1 MNYKLVDLIALL
13 GCEVK
18 GDLSLESISGLAPF
32 FQAQEDSLT
41 FASDEKFLK
50 KLNETKA
57 KVIIVPDIPLP
68 EIPGKTYLKV
78 KENPRT
84 LMPKLLS
91 FFKRTTKPFEKM
103 IEDSSVIGKNV
114 HLAPNVYIGHDAII
128 GDNVTIYPN
137 VTIGEGV
144 KIGAGT
150 IIYSN
155 VTVREF
161 CEIGENCVL
170 QPGCVIGSDGF
181 GFIKIGG
188 NNTKIEQIGHVVIE
202 DNVEIGANTTVDR
215 GTIGNTVI
223 KKYTKIDNL
232 VQIAHN
238 DIIGENCLL
247 ISQVGIAG
255 SVEVGNN
262 TTLAG
267 QVGVAGHL
275 KIGSNV
281 VIAAKSGVS
290 GNVPDNQMLSGYPLM
305 DHKEDLKVRV
315 SWKKLP
321 ELLKRVRS
329 IEKKLEEKLEKK

>member
-1 MNYKLVDLIALL
+1 MRYNINELVNLL
-13 GCEVK
+13 GCEIK
-18 GDLSLESISGLAPF
+18 GDLSLESVSGLAPF
-32 FQAQEDSLT
+32 FQAQEENIT

-50 KLNETKA
+50 RLNETKA
-57 KVIIVPDIPLP
+57 KVVLVPDIPLP
-68 EIPGKTYLKV
+68 NLGKMYLVV

-84 LMPKLLS
+84 LMPKLLN
-91 FFKRTTKPFEKM
+91 FFKRETKPFEKM
-103 IEDSSVIGKNV
+103 IEDSSKIGNGVK
-114 HLAPNVYIGHDAII
+114 LAPNVYIGHDTII

-144 KIGAGT
+144 VIGEGT
-150 IIYSN
+150 VIYSN

-161 CEIGENCVL
+161 CKIGKNCVI
-170 QPGCVIGSDGF
+170 QPGAVIGSDGF
-181 GFIKIGG
+181 GFVKVNG
-188 NNTKIEQIGHVVIE
+188 NNTKIDQIGSVVIE

-215 GTIGNTVI
+215 GAIGDTII

-238 DIIGENCLL
+238 DIIGENCLI

-275 KIGSNV
+275 KIGNNV
-281 VIAAKSGVS
+281 VIAAKSGVV
-290 GNVPDNQMLSGYPLM
+290 GDVADNQLLSGYPLM
-305 DHKEDLKVRV
+305 DHREDMKMKVAM
-315 SWKKLP
+315 KKLP
-321 ELLKRVRS
+321 DLLKRVKEL
-329 IEKKLEEKLEKK
+329 EKKLQEK

>member
-1 MNYKLVDLIALL
+1 MKYSIKDLVNLL
-13 GCEVK
+13 ECEIK
-18 GDLSLESISGLAPF
+18 GDLSLEYVSGLAPF
-32 FQAQEDSLT
+32 FQAQEENVT

-57 KVIIVPDIPLP
+57 KVILVPDIPLP
-68 EIPGKTYLKV
+68 NIGKMYLVV

-84 LMPKLLS
+84 LMPKLLN
-91 FFKRTTKPFEKM
+91 FFKRETKPFEKM
-103 IEDSSVIGKNV
+103 IEDSSKIGKNV
-114 HLAPNVYIGHDAII
+114 RLAPNVYIGHDTII
-128 GDNVTIYPN
+128 GDNVVIYPN
-137 VTIGEGV
+137 VTIGEGAT
-144 KIGAGT
+144 IGEGT

-161 CEIGENCVL
+161 CKIGKNCVI
-170 QPGCVIGSDGF
+170 QPGAVIGSDGF
-181 GFIKIGG
+181 GFVKVNG
-188 NNTKIEQIGHVVIE
+188 NNTKIDQIGSVIIE

-215 GTIGNTVI
+215 GAIGDTII

-238 DIIGENCLL
+238 DIIGENCLI

-275 KIGSNV
+275 KIGNNV
-281 VIAAKSGVS
+281 VIAAKSGVA
-290 GNVPDNQMLSGYPLM
+290 GNVADNQILSGYPLM
-305 DHKEDLKVRV
+305 DHREDLKVKI
-315 SWKKLP
+315 SMKKVP
-321 ELLKRVRS
+321 ELIKKVREL
-329 IEKKLEEKLEKK
+329 EKKLQEK

>member
-1 MNYKLVDLIALL
+1 MSYNINELVNLL
-13 GCEVK
+13 GCEIK
-18 GDLSLESISGLAPF
+18 GDLSLEYVSGLAPF

-57 KVIIVPDIPLP
+57 KVTLVPDIPLP
-68 EIPGKTYLKV
+68 NIGKMYLVV

-84 LMPKLLS
+84 LMPKLLN
-91 FFKRTTKPFEKM
+91 FFKKTTKPFEKM
-103 IEDSSVIGKNV
+103 IEDSSKIGKNV
-114 HLAPNVYIGHDAII
+114 RIAPNVYIGHDAII
-128 GDNVTIYPN
+128 RDNVVIYPN

-144 KIGAGT
+144 IIGEGT
-150 IIYSN
+150 VIYSN
-155 VTVREF
+155 VSIREF
-161 CEIGENCVL
+161 CKIGKNCVL
-170 QPGCVIGSDGF
+170 QPGAVIGSDGF
-181 GFIKIGG
+181 GFVKVNG
-188 NNTKIEQIGHVVIE
+188 NNTKIDQIGSVVIE

-215 GTIGNTVI
+215 GAIGDTII

-238 DIIGENCLL
+238 DIIGENCL
-247 ISQVGIAG
+247 IVSQVGIAG

-281 VIAAKSGVS
+281 VIAAKSGVA
-290 GNVPDNQMLSGYPLM
+290 GNVGDNQILSGYPLM
-305 DHKEDLKVRV
+305 DHREDLKVKI
-315 SWKKLP
+315 SMKKVP
-321 ELLKRVRS
+321 ELIKKVRE
-329 IEKKLEEKLEKK
+329 IEKKLQEK

>member
-1 MNYKLVDLIALL
+1 MKYSIKDLVNLL
-13 GCEVK
+13 GCEIK
-18 GDLSLESISGLAPF
+18 GDLSLEYVSGLAPF
-32 FQAQEDSLT
+32 FQAQEENVT

-57 KVIIVPDIPLP
+57 KVILVPDIPLP
-68 EIPGKTYLKV
+68 NIGKMYLVV

-84 LMPKLLS
+84 LMPKLLN
-91 FFKRTTKPFEKM
+91 FFKRETKPFEKM
-103 IEDSSVIGKNV
+103 IEDSSKIGKNV
-114 HLAPNVYIGHDAII
+114 RLAPNVYIGHDTII
-128 GDNVTIYPN
+128 GDNVVIYPN
-137 VTIGEGV
+137 VTIGEGAT
-144 KIGAGT
+144 IGEGT

-161 CEIGENCVL
+161 CKIGKNCVI
-170 QPGCVIGSDGF
+170 QPGAVIGSDGF
-181 GFIKIGG
+181 GFIKVNG
-188 NNTKIEQIGHVVIE
+188 NNTKIDQIGSVIIE

-215 GTIGNTVI
+215 GAIGDTII

-238 DIIGENCLL
+238 DIIGENCLI

-275 KIGSNV
+275 KIGNNV
-281 VIAAKSGVS
+281 VIAAKSGVA
-290 GNVPDNQMLSGYPLM
+290 GNVADNQILSGYPLM
-305 DHKEDLKVRV
+305 DHREDLKVKI
-315 SWKKLP
+315 SMKKVP
-321 ELLKRVRS
+321 ELIKKVREL
-329 IEKKLEEKLEKK
+329 EKKLQEK

>member
-1 MNYKLVDLIALL
+1 MKYSLKDLITLL

-18 GDLSLESISGLAPF
+18 GDLSLEYVSGLAPF
-32 FQAQEDSLT
+32 FQAQEDNIT

-57 KVIIVPDIPLP
+57 KVVLVPDLPLP
-68 EIPGKTYLKV
+68 NLGKTYLVV

-84 LMPKLLS
+84 LMPKLLA
-91 FFKRTTKPFEKM
+91 FFKRKTKPFEKM
-103 IEDSSVIGKNV
+103 IEDSSKIGENV
-114 HLAPNVYIGHDAII
+114 QIAPNVYIGHDTVI
-128 GDNVTIYPN
+128 GDNVVIYPN

-144 KIGAGT
+144 TIGDNT
-150 IIYSN
+150 VIYSN

-161 CEIGENCVL
+161 CKIGKNCVL
-170 QPGCVIGSDGF
+170 QPGAVIGSDGF
-181 GFIKIGG
+181 GFVKVNG
-188 NNTKIEQIGHVVIE
+188 NNTKIEQIGSVVIE

-215 GTIGNTVI
+215 GAIGDTII

-238 DIIGENCLL
+238 DIIGENCL
-247 ISQVGIAG
+247 IVSQVGIAG

-290 GNVPDNQMLSGYPLM
+290 GNVGDNQMLSGYPLM
-305 DHKEDLKVRV
+305 DHREDLKVRV
-315 SWKKLP
+315 AMKKVPDLI
-321 ELLKRVRS
+321 KKVRD
-329 IEKKLEEKLEKK
+329 IEKKLQDK

>member
-1 MNYKLVDLIALL
+1 MKYSIKDLVNLL
-13 GCEVK
+13 GCEIK
-18 GDLSLESISGLAPF
+18 GDLSLEYVSGLAPF
-32 FQAQEDSLT
+32 FQAQEENVT

-57 KVIIVPDIPLP
+57 KVILVPDIPLP
-68 EIPGKTYLKV
+68 NIGKMYLVV

-84 LMPKLLS
+84 LMPKLLN
-91 FFKRTTKPFEKM
+91 FFKRETKPFEKM
-103 IEDSSVIGKNV
+103 IEDSSKIGKNV
-114 HLAPNVYIGHDAII
+114 RLAPNVYIGHDTII
-128 GDNVTIYPN
+128 GDNVVIYPN

-144 KIGAGT
+144 IIGEGT

-161 CEIGENCVL
+161 CKIGKNCVI
-170 QPGCVIGSDGF
+170 QPGAVIGSDGF
-181 GFIKIGG
+181 GFVKVNG
-188 NNTKIEQIGHVVIE
+188 NNTKIDQIGSVIIE

-215 GTIGNTVI
+215 GAIGDTII

-238 DIIGENCLL
+238 DIIGENCLI

-275 KIGSNV
+275 KIGNNV
-281 VIAAKSGVS
+281 VIAAKSGVA
-290 GNVPDNQMLSGYPLM
+290 GNVADNQILSGYPLM
-305 DHKEDLKVRV
+305 DHREDLKVKI
-315 SWKKLP
+315 SMKKVP
-321 ELLKRVRS
+321 ELIKKVREL
-329 IEKKLEEKLEKK
+329 EKKLQEK

>member
-1 MNYKLVDLIALL
+1 MKYSIKDLVNLL
-13 GCEVK
+13 GCEIK
-18 GDLSLESISGLAPF
+18 GDLSLEYVSGLAPF
-32 FQAQEDSLT
+32 FQAQEENVT

-57 KVIIVPDIPLP
+57 KVILVPDIPLP
-68 EIPGKTYLKV
+68 NIGKMYLVV

-84 LMPKLLS
+84 LMPKLLN
-91 FFKRTTKPFEKM
+91 FFKRETKPFEKM
-103 IEDSSVIGKNV
+103 IEDSSKIGKNV
-114 HLAPNVYIGHDAII
+114 RLAPNVYIGHDTII
-128 GDNVTIYPN
+128 GDNVVIYPN

-144 KIGAGT
+144 IIGEGT
-150 IIYSN
+150 VIYSN

-161 CEIGENCVL
+161 CKVGKNCVI
-170 QPGCVIGSDGF
+170 QPGAVIGSDGF
-181 GFIKIGG
+181 GFVKVNG
-188 NNTKIEQIGHVVIE
+188 NNTKIDQIGSVIIE

-215 GTIGNTVI
+215 GAIGDTII

-238 DIIGENCLL
+238 DIIGENCL
-247 ISQVGIAG
+247 IVSQVGIAG

-281 VIAAKSGVS
+281 VIAAKSGVV
-290 GNVPDNQMLSGYPLM
+290 GNVDDNQILSGYPLM
-305 DHKEDLKVRV
+305 DHREDLKMKVAM
-315 SWKKLP
+315 KKLP
-321 ELLKRVRS
+321 DLIKKVRD
-329 IEKKLEEKLEKK
+329 IEKKLQEK

>member
-1 MNYKLVDLIALL
+1 MRYNINELVNLL
-13 GCEVK
+13 GCEIK
-18 GDLSLESISGLAPF
+18 GDLSLESVSGLAPF
-32 FQAQEDSLT
+32 FQAQEENIT

-50 KLNETKA
+50 RLNETKA
-57 KVIIVPDIPLP
+57 KVVLVPDISLP
-68 EIPGKTYLKV
+68 NLGKMYLVV

-84 LMPKLLS
+84 LMPKLLN
-91 FFKRTTKPFEKM
+91 FFKRETKPFEKM
-103 IEDSSVIGKNV
+103 IEDSSKIGNGVK
-114 HLAPNVYIGHDAII
+114 LAPNVYIGHDAII

-144 KIGAGT
+144 VIGEGT
-150 IIYSN
+150 VIYSN

-161 CEIGENCVL
+161 CKIGKNCVI
-170 QPGCVIGSDGF
+170 QPGAVIGSDGF
-181 GFIKIGG
+181 GFVKVNG
-188 NNTKIEQIGHVVIE
+188 NNTKIDQIGSVVIE

-215 GTIGNTVI
+215 GAIGDTII

-238 DIIGENCLL
+238 DIIGENCLI

-275 KIGSNV
+275 KIGNNV
-281 VIAAKSGVS
+281 VIAAKSGVV
-290 GNVPDNQMLSGYPLM
+290 GDVADNQLLSGYPLM
-305 DHKEDLKVRV
+305 DHREDMKMKVAM
-315 SWKKLP
+315 KKLP
-321 ELLKRVRS
+321 DLLKRVKEL
-329 IEKKLEEKLEKK
+329 EKKLQEK

>member
-1 MNYKLVDLIALL
+1 MKYSIKDLVNLL
-13 GCEVK
+13 GCEIK
-18 GDLSLESISGLAPF
+18 GDLSLEYVSGLAPF
-32 FQAQEDSLT
+32 FQAQEENVT

-57 KVIIVPDIPLP
+57 KVILVPDIPLP
-68 EIPGKTYLKV
+68 NIGKMYLVV

-84 LMPKLLS
+84 LMPKLLN
-91 FFKRTTKPFEKM
+91 FFKRETKPFEKM
-103 IEDSSVIGKNV
+103 IEDSSKIGKNV
-114 HLAPNVYIGHDAII
+114 RLAPNVYIGHDTII
-128 GDNVTIYPN
+128 GDNVVIYPN
-137 VTIGEGV
+137 VTIGEGIT
-144 KIGAGT
+144 IGEGT

-161 CEIGENCVL
+161 CKIGKNCVI
-170 QPGCVIGSDGF
+170 QPGAVIGSDGF
-181 GFIKIGG
+181 GFVKVNG
-188 NNTKIEQIGHVVIE
+188 NNTKIDQIGSVIIE

-215 GTIGNTVI
+215 GAIGDTII

-238 DIIGENCLL
+238 DIIGENCLI

-275 KIGSNV
+275 KIGNNV
-281 VIAAKSGVS
+281 VIAAKSGVA
-290 GNVPDNQMLSGYPLM
+290 GNVADNQILSGYPLM
-305 DHKEDLKVRV
+305 DHREDLKVKI
-315 SWKKLP
+315 SMKKVP
-321 ELLKRVRS
+321 ELIKKVREL
-329 IEKKLEEKLEKK
+329 EKKLQEK

>member
-1 MNYKLVDLIALL
+1 MAYKISDLANLL
-13 GCEVK
+13 GCQVK
-18 GDLSLESISGLAPF
+18 GDLSLEVSGLAPF

-57 KVIIVPDIPLP
+57 KVVLVPNIDLP
-68 EIPGKTYLKV
+68 ELGKTYLIV
-78 KENPRT
+78 TENPRV
-84 LMPKLLS
+84 LMPKLLN
-91 FFKRTTKPFEKM
+91 FFKKKVKKMEKM
-103 IEDSSVIGKNV
+103 REDSAKIGDNV
-114 HLAPNVYIGHDAII
+114 EIAPNVYIGHDVII
-128 GDNVTIYPN
+128 GDNVKIYPN
-137 VTIGEGV
+137 STIFEGAIIGE
-144 KIGAGT
+144 GT

-155 VTVREF
+155 VTIREF
-161 CEIGENCVL
+161 CQIGKRCVI
-170 QPGCVIGSDGF
+170 QPGAVIGSDGF
-181 GFIKIGG
+181 GFVKVNG
-188 NNTKIEQIGHVVIE
+188 NNTKIDQIGGVILE
-202 DNVEIGANTTVDR
+202 DEVEIGANTTIDR
-215 GTIGNTVI
+215 GAIGDTII

-281 VIAAKSGVS
+281 IVAAKSGII
-290 GNVPDNQMLSGYPLM
+290 GNIADNQILSGYPLV
-305 DHKEDLKVRV
+305 DHKEDLKIKA
-315 SWKKLP
+315 SMKKLP
-321 ELLKRVRS
+321 ELLKRVKD
-329 IEKKLEEKLEKK
+329 IEKKIGDK